1 MRYLLFFFL
10 YPTLITG
17 SLIANSSNPPN
28 GYHGETASCR
38 SCHST
43 YALNSGSG
51 ILAISG
57 MPSGYIPGQTYNL
70 SVALSDPS
78 STAYGFQLTAKAN
91 GSTSG
96 ALSTASSAMG
106 LESGAIEHRGTS
118 VSGSWN
124 FQWTAPATNEGEV
137 SFYASGVATNGNG
150 MSTGDYVYTTVQNL
164 TASSFSHASMEWNA
178 STNGVVYS
186 SPAIGTDGSVYI
198 GSNDNKLHAF
208 NSDGTIKWTFTAGNW
223 VDSSPAI
230 ATDGTIYVGSWDNK
244 LYALNPEDGSKIWE
258 YETNSYVIASPAIG
272 ADGKI
277 YVGSKDSIFY
287 ALESNGSVAWE
298 YFAGQP
304 ISSSA
309 ALGQD
314 GTIYFGDDNGSLHA
328 VSPDGSSKWV
338 YQVDKVADSNSSILS
353 SPALDLSGNIYF
365 GSGNGYCYSIADQES
380 NASLNWS
387 YLTGDRV
394 DASPVLG
401 MNDEIFFASRDGY
414 FRSLSTISGVL
425 NWEEFVGDVFYS
437 SPVVDLN
444 GRVYVIGYTGG
455 GENHLSVFEANG
467 TKAWDTNASDS
478 PFGINGIVDSSLM
491 LSDEGKLY
499 YGCYDG
505 SLYCLDIGVE
515 PATSDWPM
523 FKRNDRRDGAWPSY
537 TLEILVAAAE
547 GEVSGA
553 GIYNPGSSASISAIP
568 QTGYSFAY
576 WSGSGPVDP
585 NASATTI
592 SMTEDRNITA
602 VFDQNSYQLSASIAP
617 ANSAEITGTGT
628 YTHGASATLSFSSI
642 SPGYIFESW
651 SGDATGSD
659 TPLSLIVTESKTVTA
674 NFGLIDLELNVT
686 ADPGGSVT
694 GGGLIQYGTT
704 SPITA
709 TPEEGYSFMGWSGAG
724 INDSISA
731 STTVEMTEAREVHA
745 IFSLNSYSLTVSTSG
760 EGTATGTG
768 TYNHGDLANITA
780 TPATGYS
787 FGGWNGNGVTDANA
801 LSTSISMTANT
812 SVSAIFEL
820 NAYNLSLSAGT
831 GGTVSESGTHTFG
844 SVVAIEATSN
854 EGYSFNSWYGGTV
867 EDESSFQTNVT
878 INQNISLSALFEINQ
893 YTLSASTPTGG
904 TISGTGQYSY
914 GTIVTV
920 NAIPQSNY
928 IFSHWIGEN
937 LEDINASSTKMVL
950 DQDYEIAAIFE
961 EKPVEQK
968 SIIVTSSP
976 SSAGT
981 TTGSGAF
988 AVGTLTSIT
997 ATPLEGYQFSYW
1009 EGQSISDS
1017 NASTTSVILDSD
1029 QNITAHFSALSY
1041 TITIASDT
1049 GGTVTGEGYYPHG
1062 STISISALAE
1072 DGYKFYQWSGTD
1084 IPNPLLDSFSV
1095 EATQDLN
1102 LTANFSLNT
1111 YTVTLSQNI
1120 EGGKVLGGGTF
1131 PHGSTAL
1138 LEATPSNGF
1147 QFLNWTK
1154 GGSILGT
1161 NKALSVDIL
1170 MDSNITANF
1179 EKLVATKIEGVNPL
1193 GDEWY
1198 GADWLGYFYSAGT
1211 DWSYHLDLGWLYMI
1225 PNEDGSMWAWSPQL
1239 DWLWLSP
1246 STFPQSLVWSRNE
1259 SDWIFFSFQSAGGA
1273 QIYHYKNGNW
1283 SSFDPNTQVSLE
1295 DSIF

>member
-1 MRYLLFFFL
+1 M
-10 YPTLITG
+10 PT
-17 SLIANSSNPPN
+17 
-28 GYHGETASCR
+28 GYV
-38 SCHST
+38 
-43 YALNSGSG
+43 
-51 ILAISG
+51 
-57 MPSGYIPGQTYNL
+57 PGQTYNL
-70 SVALSDPS
+70 SLTLSDPS

-91 GSTSG
+91 ASTIGTLTTVSSG
-96 ALSTASSAMG
+96 MG
-106 LESGAIEHRGTS
+106 LESGAIEHRGAS
-118 VSGSWN
+118 ASGSWD
-124 FQWTAPATNEGEV
+124 FQWTAPVTDDGDV

-164 TASSFSHASMEWNA
+164 AANSFSHASMEWNA
-178 STNGVVYS
+178 STSGVVYS
-186 SPAIGTDGSVYI
+186 SPAISADGSVYV

-208 NSDGTIKWTFTAGNW
+208 NSDGSIKWTFQAGNW

-230 ATDGTIYVGSWDNK
+230 AADGTIYVGSWDNK

-258 YETNSYVIASPAIG
+258 YETNSYVIASPAVG

-314 GTIYFGDDNGSLHA
+314 GTIYFGDDNGTLHA
-328 VSPDGSSKWV
+328 VAPDGSSKWV
-338 YQVDKVADSNSSILS
+338 YQVDSVTDSNSSILS
-353 SPALDLSGNIYF
+353 SPAIDLSGNIYF

-414 FRSLSTISGVL
+414 FRSLSTISGIL

-444 GRVYVIGYTGG
+444 GRVYTIGYTGG
-455 GENHLSVFEANG
+455 GENHLFVFEANG
-467 TKAWDTNASDS
+467 TKAWDTNATDS
-478 PFGINGIVDSSLM
+478 PFGINGIVDSSLV
-491 LSDEGKLY
+491 LSDTGKLY

-505 SLYCLDIGVE
+505 NLYCLDVGVG

-523 FKRNDRRDGAWPSY
+523 FQRNERRDGAWPSH
-537 TLEILVAAAE
+537 TLEILVSAAE

-553 GIYNPGSSASISAIP
+553 GIYNPGSSITISATP
-568 QTGYSFAY
+568 QAGYSFAY
-576 WSGSGPVDP
+576 WTGSGPTDP
-585 NASATTI
+585 NASTTTI
-592 SMTEDRNITA
+592 SMTEDRNLTA
-602 VFDQNSYQLSASIAP
+602 VFQQNSYQLSASIVP
-617 ANSAEITGTGT
+617 ANSAEITGTGAYT
-628 YTHGASATLSFSSI
+628 YGELATLSFSSI
-642 SPGYIFESW
+642 TSGYAFESW
-651 SGDATGSD
+651 AGDATGSD
-659 TPLSLIVTESKTVTA
+659 TPLSLIVTESTTVTA

-709 TPEEGYSFMGWSGAG
+709 TPEDGYSFTGWSGAG
-724 INDSISA
+724 INDSSSA

-745 IFSLNSYSLTVSTSG
+745 NFSLNSYSLSVSTIG

-768 TYNHGDLANITA
+768 TYSHGDLVDITA
-780 TPATGYS
+780 SPATEYS
-787 FGGWNGNGVTDANA
+787 FGGWDGNGVTDANA
-801 LSTSISMTANT
+801 LSTSVRMTANT
-812 SVSAIFEL
+812 SVSALFEL

-831 GGTVSESGTHTFG
+831 GGTVSESGTHPFG
-844 SVVAIEATSN
+844 SIVAIEAAPN
-854 EGYSFNSWYGGTV
+854 QGYSFDSWFGGTV
-867 EDESSFQTNVT
+867 ENENSPQTNVT
-878 INQNISLSALFEINQ
+878 INQNIELSALFEINE

-904 TISGTGQYSY
+904 IISGTGQYSY
-914 GTIVTV
+914 GKTVTV

-937 LEDINASSTKMVL
+937 LEDINASSTKIVV
-950 DQDYEIAAIFE
+950 DQNYEIAAIFE
-961 EKPVEQK
+961 EKPPEQK
-968 SIIVTSSP
+968 SLIVLSSP
-976 SSAGT
+976 SNAGT

-988 AVGTLTSIT
+988 IVGALAAIT

-1017 NASTTSVILDSD
+1017 NASTTSVLLESD

-1041 TITIASDT
+1041 TIGIASNL
-1049 GGTVTGEGYYPHG
+1049 GGAVTGEGLYSHG
-1062 STISISALAE
+1062 ATVSISALAE
-1072 DGYKFYQWSGTD
+1072 DGYQFSQWVGSD
-1084 IPNPLLDSFSV
+1084 IPNPLIASFSI

-1102 LTANFSLNT
+1102 LTATFSLT
-1111 YTVTLSQNI
+1111 EFTVVLTQNI
-1120 EGGKVLGGGTF
+1120 EGGQVQGGGTF
-1131 PHGSTAL
+1131 THGSTAV
-1138 LEATPSNGF
+1138 LEATPSNGY
-1147 QFLNWTK
+1147 QFLNWSK
-1154 GGSILGT
+1154 DGSILGT
-1161 NKALSVDIL
+1161 DKALDVLIFA
-1170 MDSNITANF
+1170 DSNITANF
-1179 EKLVATKIEGVNPL
+1179 EQLVATKIEGVNSL

-1198 GADWLGYFYSAGT
+1198 GADWLGFFYSTGT
-1211 DWSYHLDLGWLYMI
+1211 DWSYHLDLGWLYMV

-1246 STFPQSLVWSRNE
+1246 TIFPQSLAWSRDE
-1259 SDWIFFSFQSAGGA
+1259 SDWLFFSFQSAGGA
-1273 QIYHYKNGNW
+1273 QIYHYKNESW
-1283 SSFDPNTQVSLE
+1283 SSFDPNAQVSLE